1 MIVYGGHVMD
11 QVTVATA
18 GFIAK
23 STDPKAQII
32 TVYTY
37 VVGQVCLHKINS
49 IVECYN
55 FSIGTHVGTNR
66 VL

>member
-1 MIVYGGHVMD
+1 MIAYGGHVMD

-18 GFIAK
+18 SFIAK

-37 VVGQVCLHKINS
+37 VVGRVCLKSIA

-55 FSIGTHVGTNR
+55 DSIGTHVGTNC